1 MKLAPSFDLPIAN
14 FHVDDFI
21 LLNFSDSRLINSRE
35 LFKGLDCFALRF
47 FNCSAVV
54 GRGGS
59 ASCRVTDFLSEP
71 ARFESRVD
79 PRLFSAESVSILM
92 GRWAFSL

>member
-1 MKLAPSFDLPIAN
+1 MKSAASIDLPIAN

-59 ASCRVTDFLSEP
+59 ASSRVTDFQSER
-71 ARFESRVD
+71 ARIESRVN
-79 PRLFSAESVSILM
+79 PRLF
-92 GRWAFSL
+92 GRICLYSCWALGFFY